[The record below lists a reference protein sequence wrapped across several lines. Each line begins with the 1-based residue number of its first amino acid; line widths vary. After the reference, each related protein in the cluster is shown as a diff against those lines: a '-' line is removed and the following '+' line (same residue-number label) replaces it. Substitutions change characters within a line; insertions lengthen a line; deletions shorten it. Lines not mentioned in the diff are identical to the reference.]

1 MDDHWPTVLE
11 LAPPAVPWAGSA
23 AAIVGTLQARS
34 AATPETEAGLVASGP
49 LRTSGALEIAGK
61 TVGFKFRAATNAGPL
76 AVHFDS
82 GAYAAA
88 FDVMRLR
95 ARRKGL
101 DALMRLCVELA
112 SAGRAEGFR
121 LRFDAAS
128 AEPVGIQALVSGLTS
143 VDGEP
148 GLIAGLSA
156 SSAHWPTVRSFWPG
170 WLDMDGYQVKE
181 FLS

>member
-88 FDVMRLR
+88 RLR
-95 ARRKGL
+95 QPR
-101 DALMRLCVELA
+101 
-112 SAGRAEGFR
+112 
-121 LRFDAAS
+121 
-128 AEPVGIQALVSGLTS
+128 
-143 VDGEP
+143 
-148 GLIAGLSA
+148 
-156 SSAHWPTVRSFWPG
+156 PTLP
-170 WLDMDGYQVKE
+170 
-181 FLS
+181 